1 MTKNNLAGQLA
12 SKESAT
18 LDKMRAMANAQTRRR
33 PRYMEDRLQICC
45 KYWFDCQYPQYRLLL
60 HHSPNEGL
68 LMRHDRDGAKRKA
81 MGMRPGFPDFILL
94 LPNRDYPYLAMELK
108 SGKGRQSD
116 HQKEYQMAVEHA
128 GGKYAVIR
136 SLDEFISTVNAYMEA
151 IVA

>member
-1 MTKNNLAGQLA
+1 MTKNNLAAQLA

-18 LDKMRAMANAQTRRR
+18 LDMRAMANAQTRRR
-33 PRYMEDRLQICC
+33 PRYMEDRLQIGC

-81 MGMRPGFPDFILL
+81 MGVRPGFPDFILL

-116 HQKEYQMAVEHA
+116 HQKEYQKAVEHA

>member
-1 MTKNNLAGQLA
+1 MTKNNLAAQLA

-18 LDKMRAMANAQTRRR
+18 LDMRAMANAQTRRR
-33 PRYMEDRLQICC
+33 PRYMEDRLQIGC

-116 HQKEYQMAVEHA
+116 HQKEYQKAVEHA